1 MSSRT
6 KPASPRRAETSGGVA
21 DARAHVAQLS
31 HAVSSPNLHA
41 PPFAPLATPAEP
53 HPCGVG
59 LSSRARRRDHAVDP
73 ARNVLMKKHSSHRLH
88 PMTCGERTEW
98 WTRIDR
104 FPRPWQ
110 DRWYHTVPEEQTAG
124 WMRTR
129 QRVAEASV
137 KVLGA
142 TGKVVHELLGV
153 GVDFLRF
160 APIPALEEAARTL
173 LNIWDSLQLVDVNRL
188 ACLRL
193 TERCAGVLI
202 SVREEVAEAGNHV
215 GVELHRPIARLVE
228 SFHEV
233 HSFLVKQAHRPFLKR
248 YLQRDE
254 IQRSLAD
261 CHHQLND
268 AMSMFSL
275 SIQIRIL
282 KQALRASGHR
292 SQINHHR
299 SQLDRL
305 SVLSDLLSLTT
316 RENAH
321 DRARDAADLR
331 QLLCTALKTH
341 DDAEFIRVL
350 QVGRD
355 EMPEAIKTLQR
366 ALELG
371 DHRARSLAQPRDA
384 LDREFMEAGIGA
396 LCRLS
401 GFSDTVR
408 LPSWTITKYEV
419 EREEKIGLG
428 FWSDVYKG
436 KWAGRTVAIKVLAQT
451 TPRKLFIHEMSIWTK
466 LQHPNVLELLGASS
480 ASGDP
485 PWFFV
490 SPYYK
495 NGSLVTYLKGLP
507 TLETAD
513 VLKIILEIAQGMEY
527 LHCRGVLHGD
537 LKAANVLVDD
547 MENCVI
553 ADFGQSEMKSE
564 ACRISGLPLS
574 RGTLRWQAPEVMSGQ
589 SRPTAQS
596 DVYAFAI
603 TCYEVLSKGALP
615 WSMADDGSVRYFVLQ
630 ENKRPQ
636 LPANFASTWPW
647 APRFTEILNACWH
660 REPAVRPLF
669 AQIAYDVQQISAP
682 PPGAYVDVDSGR
694 INDGRDSLPVGAPP
708 RMAGWALP
716 KADAAA
722 LAGAFGQ
729 MQVGYAGARPSVW

>member
-6 KPASPRRAETSGGVA
+6 KTTGPRRAETSGVA

-41 PPFAPLATPAEP
+41 PPSAPLATPAEY

-59 LSSRARRRDHAVDP
+59 FSSRAGRRDHAVDP
-73 ARNVLMKKHSSHRLH
+73 VRNVLVKKNSSHRLH
-88 PMTCGERTEW
+88 PMTFGERSEW

-124 WMRTR
+124 WIRTR

-142 TGKVVHELLGV
+142 TGKVVHELLNIS
-153 GVDFLRF
+153 VDFLRF
-160 APIPALEEAARTL
+160 APVPALEEAARTL
-173 LNIWDSLQLVDVNRL
+173 LNIWDSLQLVDPTPKVNRL

-202 SVREEVAEAGNHV
+202 SVREEVAEAGGHV
-215 GVELHRPIARLVE
+215 GVELQRPIARLVE

-233 HSFLVKQAHRPFLKR
+233 HAFLVKQAHRPFIKR

-254 IQRSLAD
+254 IQRALTD
-261 CHHQLND
+261 CHTGLND

-282 KQALRASGHR
+282 KQALRTSGQR
-292 SQINHHR
+292 SQTSHR

-321 DRARDAADLR
+321 DRAGDAADLR
-331 QLLCTALKTH
+331 QLLCAALKTN

-366 ALELG
+366 ALDG
-371 DHRARSLAQPRDA
+371 RARLSPPRDL

-401 GFSDTVR
+401 GFSDTLR

-451 TPRKLFIHEMSIWTK
+451 TPRKLFVHEMSIWTK
-466 LQHPNVLELLGASS
+466 LQHPNVLQLFGASS

-490 SPYYK
+490 SPYYT

-513 VLKIILEIAQGMEY
+513 VLKMVLEIARGMEY

-547 MENCVI
+547 QYNCVL

-603 TCYEVLSKGALP
+603 TCFEVLSKGALP
-615 WSMADDGSVRYFVLQ
+615 WSMADDGSVRHFVLQ
-630 ENKRPQ
+630 ENKRPP
-636 LPANFASTWPW
+636 LPATFASTWSW
-647 APRFTEILNACWH
+647 APRFTEILGACWH

-669 AQIAYDVQQISAP
+669 AQIAYDVQQLSAP
-682 PPGAYVDVDSGR
+682 PPPANPFVGVDVGH
-694 INDGRDSLPVGAPP
+694 IGAARDPIPP
-708 RMAGWALP
+708 RVAGWALP
-716 KADAAA
+716 KADATA

-729 MQVGYAGARPSVW
+729 MRVGYAGARPFVW